1 MNPGRLIG
9 KALSY
14 IEPTLGS
21 REEEYRLSF
30 LEADKKRFSQ
40 GVALGSLLVLAF
52 VFSDYLFFGVSR
64 QFWAL
69 LAFRLFFVGVAITFI
84 SFSDKLKTPEQ
95 LDWAA
100 FAAALMGAILL
111 MYISSTRPVSHTVLS
126 VEPLIAISC
135 YLLCPG
141 NLIFRAF
148 PAFVITIGN
157 MWVYLNFRAS
167 WEFQK
172 LILIL
177 ATHVAVNV
185 LGIFVSVLLSNA
197 RRRQFLSQVTVEEA
211 RAELE
216 AANKSLE
223 SEIMER
229 KRAERTL
236 RQSEERFKELA
247 ELLPTFVYEFD
258 EKGRFTF
265 VNRSGLELGGYTQDD
280 VAAGVTV
287 TGVVIPEDVERVA
300 NNISRVMSGERL
312 YAEPYTLVRK
322 NGTTPR

>member
-1 MNPGRLIG
+1 MWRRYPQKRNKEALFFTTCKRFCLRPLRGKLAGSFSGPENEPGTGRRSEYPRNRRTSAQFRDINHTRSPILNPGRLIS
-9 KALSY
+9 KALTY

-21 REEEYRLSF
+21 REDEYRLFF
-30 LEADKKRFSQ
+30 LETDKKRFSQ
-40 GVALGSLLVLAF
+40 AVALGSLLVLAF
-52 VFSDYLFFGVSR
+52 IFSDYLFFGESP

-84 SFSDKLKTPEQ
+84 FFSDRLKTPEQ

-100 FAAALMGAILL
+100 FAAAFLGAILL
-111 MYISSTRPVSHTVLS
+111 LYISSTRPVSHTVLS

-211 RAELE
+211 REELE

-229 KRAERTL
+229 KRAESNT
-236 RQSEERFKELA
+236 SAER
-247 ELLPTFVYEFD
+247 
-258 EKGRFTF
+258 
-265 VNRSGLELGGYTQDD
+265 
-280 VAAGVTV
+280 
-287 TGVVIPEDVERVA
+287 
-300 NNISRVMSGERL
+300 
-312 YAEPYTLVRK
+312 RK
-322 NGTTPR
+322 IQGIG

>member
-1 MNPGRLIG
+1 M
-9 KALSY
+9 
-14 IEPTLGS
+14 
-21 REEEYRLSF
+21 
-30 LEADKKRFSQ
+30 
-40 GVALGSLLVLAF
+40 
-52 VFSDYLFFGVSR
+52 
-64 QFWAL
+64 L
-69 LAFRLFFVGVAITFI
+69 LASRFFFMAAVITFI
-84 SFSDKLKTPEQ
+84 TFSNKLKTPEQ

-111 MYISSTRPVSHTVLS
+111 LYISSTRPVSHTVLS

-157 MWVYLNFRAS
+157 MWVYLNFRDS

-172 LILIL
+172 FILIL
-177 ATHVAVNV
+177 ATHVAANV

-223 SEIMER
+223 SEIIER

-258 EKGRFTF
+258 DKGKFTF

-280 VAAGVTV
+280 LAAGVTV
-287 TGVVIPEDVERVA
+287 TGVVIPEDLERAV
-300 NNISRVMSGERL
+300 NNISRVMSGER
-312 YAEPYTLVRK
+312 AVR
-322 NGTTPR
+322 GTVHASKEKWRYCSDRNVVESDHT

>member
-1 MNPGRLIG
+1 M
-9 KALSY
+9 
-14 IEPTLGS
+14 
-21 REEEYRLSF
+21 
-30 LEADKKRFSQ
+30 
-40 GVALGSLLVLAF
+40 
-52 VFSDYLFFGVSR
+52 
-64 QFWAL
+64 
-69 LAFRLFFVGVAITFI
+69 GVAITFI

-100 FAAALMGAILL
+100 FAVALIGAILL
-111 MYISSTRPVSHTVLS
+111 LYISSTRPVSHTVLS

-258 EKGRFTF
+258 ENGRFTF

-322 NGTTPR
+322 NGTTAEIETWSSPIIRDDRIAGVRGVGIDVTERKAAEALIKASLKEKEVLLREIHHRVKNNLAVISASSHPSVAVRRR